1 MDFLQIILMSVFSIV
16 ALFFVTKILGNRQMS
31 QMSMFDYIN
40 GITIGSIAAE
50 AATNLDKNP
59 VFPFIAIA
67 IYCLAGVLLPLISTK
82 RMNTRHFIEGKPW
95 ILFKNEKFYFGN
107 LSKQRMDVSE
117 ILAECRSQGYFD
129 IQDIEMIM
137 LEHNGKLSILPKS
150 DKRNTIPS
158 DFNIC
163 PSQEVMAQIVVYEG
177 MILDE
182 NLKHTGNNDE
192 WLRQQ
197 LKQQKTDIKDVFIGM
212 CDGNN
217 QLNIYKKKENSNSS
231 VQS

>member
-1 MDFLQIILMSVFSIV
+1 MDFFQIILTSVFSIV
-16 ALFFVTKILGNRQMS
+16 ALFIVTKVLGNRQMS

-59 VFPFIAIA
+59 LFPFISIA
-67 IYCLAGVLLPLISTK
+67 VYGIAGVLLPLISNK
-82 RMNTRHFIEGKPW
+82 RMSTRHFIEGKPW
-95 ILFKNEKFYFGN
+95 IIFKNEKFYFGN

-117 ILAECRSQGYFD
+117 VLAECRSQGYFD
-129 IQDIEMIM
+129 IQDIDMIM
-137 LEHNGKLSILPKS
+137 LEHNGKMSILPKS

-163 PSQEVMAQIVVYEG
+163 PAKDVMAQVVVYEG

-182 NLKHTGNNDE
+182 NLRHTGNNDE
-192 WLRQQ
+192 WVKHQ
-197 LKQQKTDIKDVFIGM
+197 LEHQRTDIKDVFIGM

-217 QLNIYKKKENSNSS
+217 NLNVYRKKEDKNTELKS
-231 VQS
+231 